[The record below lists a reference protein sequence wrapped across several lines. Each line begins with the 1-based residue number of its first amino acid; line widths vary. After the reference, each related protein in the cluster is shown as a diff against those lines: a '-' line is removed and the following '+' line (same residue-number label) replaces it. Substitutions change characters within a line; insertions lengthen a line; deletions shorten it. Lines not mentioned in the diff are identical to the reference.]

1 MNSEGNKVFLLIDD
15 DEVFNFLHSEIIS
28 QLDSKAEIIDYNS
41 SVDGLNFINETIKN
55 NQTLPDYIF
64 LDIRMPEMSGLEL
77 LDELMKNSIQPFEKV
92 KTFVV
97 TSSLDDRDKQRA
109 LSYPIVSGFLIK
121 MITLESLREHI
132 QQ

>member
-28 QLDSKAEIIDYNS
+28 QFDSKAEIIEYSS

-77 LDELMKNSIQPFEKV
+77 LDELMKNSIQPFENV
-92 KTFVV
+92 KIFVV
-97 TSSLDDRDKQRA
+97 TSSLDDRDKERA
-109 LSYPIVSGFLIK
+109 LSFPIVSGFLIK
-121 MITLESLREHI
+121 MITLETLKEHI
-132 QQ
+132 KQ

>member
-28 QLDSKAEIIDYNS
+28 QFDSKAEIIEYNS
-41 SVDGLNFINETIKN
+41 SVDALNFINETISN
-55 NQTLPDYIF
+55 NKSLPDYIF

-77 LDELMKNSIQPFEKV
+77 LDELMENSIKPFEKV
-92 KTFVV
+92 KIFVV

-121 MITLESLREHI
+121 MITLETLKEHL

>member
-1 MNSEGNKVFLLIDD
+1 MYLIIDD
-15 DEVFNFLHSEIIS
+15 DEVFNFLHSEIIF
-28 QLDSKAEIIDYNS
+28 QLDSKAEIIEYNS

-55 NQTLPDYIF
+55 NQTLPDYVF

-121 MITLESLREHI
+121 MITLESLKEHI

>member
-1 MNSEGNKVFLLIDD
+1 MYLIIDD
-15 DEVFNFLHSEIIS
+15 DEVFNFLHSEIIF
-28 QLDSKAEIIDYNS
+28 QLDSKAEIIEYNS

-55 NQTLPDYIF
+55 NHTFPDYIF

-77 LDELMKNSIQPFEKV
+77 LDELMKNPIQPFEKV
-92 KTFVV
+92 KTFIV

-121 MITLESLREHI
+121 MITLESLKEHI

>member
-1 MNSEGNKVFLLIDD
+1 MNSEGNKVYLIIDD

-77 LDELMKNSIQPFEKV
+77 LDELMENSIKPFENV
-92 KTFVV
+92 KIFVV

-121 MITLESLREHI
+121 MITLETLKEHL

>member
-28 QLDSKAEIIDYNS
+28 QFDSKAEIIEYNS
-41 SVDGLNFINETIKN
+41 SVDALSFINETISN
-55 NQTLPDYIF
+55 NKTLPDYIF

-77 LDELMKNSIQPFEKV
+77 LDELMENSIKPFEKV
-92 KTFVV
+92 KIFVV

-109 LSYPIVSGFLIK
+109 LSFPIVSGFLIK
-121 MITLESLREHI
+121 MITLETLKEHI
-132 QQ
+132 K

>member
-1 MNSEGNKVFLLIDD
+1 MNSEGNKVYLIIDD

-55 NQTLPDYIF
+55 NQSLPDYIF

>member
-28 QLDSKAEIIDYNS
+28 QFDSKAEIIEYNS
-41 SVDGLNFINETIKN
+41 SVDALSFINETISN
-55 NQTLPDYIF
+55 NKTLPDYIF

-77 LDELMKNSIQPFEKV
+77 LDELMENSIKPFEKV
-92 KTFVV
+92 KIFVV

-121 MITLESLREHI
+121 MITLETLKEHL

>member
-28 QLDSKAEIIDYNS
+28 QFDSKAEIIEYNS
-41 SVDGLNFINETIKN
+41 SVDALNFINETISN
-55 NQTLPDYIF
+55 NKSLPDYIF

-77 LDELMKNSIQPFEKV
+77 LDELMENSIKPFENV
-92 KTFVV
+92 KIFVV

-121 MITLESLREHI
+121 MITLETLKEHL

>member
-28 QLDSKAEIIDYNS
+28 QFDSKAEIIEYSS
-41 SVDGLNFINETIKN
+41 SVDGLNFINERIKN
-55 NQTLPDYIF
+55 NQTLPDFIF

-77 LDELMKNSIQPFEKV
+77 LDELMKNSIQPFENV
-92 KTFVV
+92 KIFVV

-109 LSYPIVSGFLIK
+109 LSYPLVSGFLIK
-121 MITLESLREHI
+121 MITLDSLKEHI
-132 QQ
+132 KQ

>member
-28 QLDSKAEIIDYNS
+28 QFDSKAEIIEYSS

-77 LDELMKNSIQPFEKV
+77 LDELMKNPIQPFENV
-92 KTFVV
+92 KIFVV

-121 MITLESLREHI
+121 MITLETLKEHLK
-132 QQ
+132 Q

>member
-1 MNSEGNKVFLLIDD
+1 MNSEGNKVYLIIDD

-109 LSYPIVSGFLIK
+109 LTYPIVSGFLIK

>member
-1 MNSEGNKVFLLIDD
+1 MNSEGNKVYLIIDD

-92 KTFVV
+92 KIFVV

-121 MITLESLREHI
+121 MITLETLKEHL

>member
-1 MNSEGNKVFLLIDD
+1 VYLIIDD
-15 DEVFNFLHSEIIS
+15 DEVFNFLHSEIIF
-28 QLDSKAEIIDYNS
+28 QLDSKAEIIEYNS

-55 NQTLPDYIF
+55 NQTLPDYVF

-121 MITLESLREHI
+121 MITLESLKEHI

>member
-1 MNSEGNKVFLLIDD
+1 MNSEGNKVYLIIDD

-55 NQTLPDYIF
+55 NQSLPDYIF

-109 LSYPIVSGFLIK
+109 LSYPIVSRFLIK

>member
-1 MNSEGNKVFLLIDD
+1 MNSEGNKVYLIIDD

-28 QLDSKAEIIDYNS
+28 QFDPKAETIEYNS
-41 SVDGLNFINETIKN
+41 SVNGLNFINETIKN
-55 NQTLPDYIF
+55 NQALPDYIF

-77 LDELMKNSIQPFEKV
+77 LDELMKNSIQPFKKV

-109 LSYPIVSGFLIK
+109 LSYPLVSGFLIK

>member
-28 QLDSKAEIIDYNS
+28 QFDSKAEIIEYSS
-41 SVDGLNFINETIKN
+41 SVDGLNFINERIKN
-55 NQTLPDYIF
+55 NQTLPDFIF

-77 LDELMKNSIQPFEKV
+77 LDELMKNSIQPFENV
-92 KTFVV
+92 KIFVV

-109 LSYPIVSGFLIK
+109 LSFPIVSGFLIK
-121 MITLESLREHI
+121 MITLDSLKEHI

>member
-1 MNSEGNKVFLLIDD
+1 MNSDGNKVYLIIDD

-28 QLDSKAEIIDYNS
+28 QLDSKAEIIEYNS

-77 LDELMKNSIQPFEKV
+77 LDELMKNPIKSFEKV
-92 KTFVV
+92 KIFVV

-109 LSYPIVSGFLIK
+109 ISFPIVSGFLIK
-121 MITLESLREHI
+121 MITLETLKEHI
-132 QQ
+132 KQ

>member
-1 MNSEGNKVFLLIDD
+1 MNSDGNKVYLIIDD

-28 QLDSKAEIIDYNS
+28 QLDSKAEIIEYNS

-77 LDELMKNSIQPFEKV
+77 LDELMKNPIQPFEKV
-92 KTFVV
+92 KIFVV

-121 MITLESLREHI
+121 MITLETLKEHL

>member
-28 QLDSKAEIIDYNS
+28 QFDSKAEIIEYSS

-77 LDELMKNSIQPFEKV
+77 LDELMKNSIQPFENV
-92 KTFVV
+92 KIFVV
-97 TSSLDDRDKQRA
+97 TSSLDDRDKQQA
-109 LSYPIVSGFLIK
+109 LSFPIVSGFLIK
-121 MITLESLREHI
+121 MITLDSLKEHI
-132 QQ
+132 KQ

>member
-1 MNSEGNKVFLLIDD
+1 MNSEGNKVYLIIDD

-28 QLDSKAEIIDYNS
+28 QLDSKAEIIEYNS

-77 LDELMKNSIQPFEKV
+77 LDELMKNPIQPFEKV

-97 TSSLDDRDKQRA
+97 TSSLDNRDKQRA

>member
-28 QLDSKAEIIDYNS
+28 QFDSKAEIIEYSS
-41 SVDGLNFINETIKN
+41 SVDGLNFINERIKN

-77 LDELMKNSIQPFEKV
+77 LDELMKNFLWNWEVFNEKY
-92 KTFVV
+92 KVV
-97 TSSLDDRDKQRA
+97 SNGL
-109 LSYPIVSGFLIK
+109 
-121 MITLESLREHI
+121 H
-132 QQ
+132 

>member
-1 MNSEGNKVFLLIDD
+1 MNSEGNKVYLIIDD